1 MFKTQQKSKPSYLAI
16 ISDAYSRRNM
26 RKLYPSC
33 SNGNEEWVTHS
44 SSAQRVCFNEDNS
57 HCKGN
62 KRQKRAVAEKQNNI
76 TEMLHKLVKEQ
87 LALQVDLEPFGQ
99 NPVEYTYFMSMFR
112 ESVEKKIENPKGRLT

>member
-1 MFKTQQKSKPSYLAI
+1 
-16 ISDAYSRRNM
+16 M

-87 LALQVDLEPFGQ
+87 LALQVDLESFGR

-112 ESVEKKIENPKGRLT
+112 ESVEKKIENPKGRPT